1 MIFLN
6 HKHTA
11 KIVHL
16 NLQNSQYTFSFQRS
30 DHWVLI
36 DASNSIQRYRVRER
50 KWQTMETLVS
60 GVYVGIKRLT
70 LC

>member
-36 DASNSIQRYRVRER
+36 DASNSIQGEREKMANYANFSQR
-50 KWQTMETLVS
+50 
-60 GVYVGIKRLT
+60 VYVGIKRLT